1 MSFGKLPAQELRART
16 VAEGLSDYRSE
27 ADMRRDEVVSLLNRR
42 FPYGLD
48 GKTHGLML
56 PNELDMAK
64 AAIQRSVTAF
74 CHERHGANIN
84 ATSRLINPAC
94 EMFSYFL
101 YSEETGWYR
110 VTPDSAIFFDEA
122 EAA

>member
-16 VAEGLSDYRSE
+16 VAEGLSDYEGE

-48 GKTHGLML
+48 RKTHGLML
-56 PNELDMAK
+56 PNELDMAQ
-64 AAIQRSVTAF
+64 AAIQRSVTAI
-74 CHERHGANIN
+74 CYERHGANIN
-84 ATSRLINPAC
+84 PASRLIDPTC

-101 YSEETGWYR
+101 YSEEVGWYR

-122 EAA
+122 A